1 MAHRIDGETHVP
13 SARTIP
19 LGPTAA
25 VGWGLFFMLVAI
37 VRLPVFAQGRVCA
50 DDVAKF
56 CQGIEGGQGKLMQ
69 CLQEHQS
76 ELSSR
81 CQARVQA
88 METRMREITDAC
100 QSDVRQ
106 FCTGVNPGAGR
117 IAQCLKQHE
126 SELSST
132 CKAELAPARSMRRPT
147 R

>member
-1 MAHRIDGETHVP
+1 MR

-25 VGWGLFFMLVAI
+25 VGLGSFFMLVAI
-37 VRLPVFAQGRVCA
+37 FRLPAFAQGRVCA

-56 CQGIEGGQGKLMQ
+56 CQGVEGGQGKPMQ
-69 CLQEHQS
+69 CLREHQS
-76 ELSSR
+76 ELSSL

-88 METRMREITDAC
+88 METRMRGMTDAC
-100 QSDVRQ
+100 QSDVRR
-106 FCTGVNPGAGR
+106 FCAGVNPGAGR

-132 CKAELAPARSMRRPT
+132 CKAELAPAWSMRRST